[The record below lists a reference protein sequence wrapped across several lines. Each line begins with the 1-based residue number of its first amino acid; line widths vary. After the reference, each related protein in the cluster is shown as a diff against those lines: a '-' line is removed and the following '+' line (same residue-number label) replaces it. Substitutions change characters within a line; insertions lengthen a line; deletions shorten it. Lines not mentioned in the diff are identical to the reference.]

1 MPKVKISDYWI
12 NRAKERQLEDL
23 RDSDEVIKLVNEQ
36 FENCL
41 KKIEKE
47 IAMIFYR
54 FSENNEIDYDLAIK
68 LLTGKEYTKFKRE
81 LAEYMEMI
89 DNPNILLE
97 LNTLSARSRIS
108 RLEQSFFEIQ
118 KHIDGVF
125 KFTDEKV
132 EGLLYESTKS
142 NYYKILFDISVASGV
157 NVKNLNV
164 LSKAEIVKEFAK
176 PWSGKNFSERIWKN
190 RTLLKD
196 TLEEIIIQSAIQGVD
211 TEDAIDKITKKIDVS
226 KKAAATLIHTEQ
238 AYFSGLGTKKAY
250 EAMNVQKYIYIATLD
265 FRTSDTCRE
274 LDHEIYQVSEAQAG
288 VNYPPMHPRCRSAT
302 APYTGKLEGTRTARD
317 KDGNEVKVD
326 KSLNYKEWYK
336 QYVESNPEYLIEE
349 KKWKNRH
356 RDKKQFKKYKK
367 LGYDGVKSFD
377 DFQKIKY
384 NDTKEWDI
392 VKGYTGIVQRGEISP
407 LVKYNNFKEYHKKL
421 EKKLTGLKFNDGLE
435 VKGVSYHFTGRAIG
449 THDWASHNNSK
460 EIMKRLN
467 HKHVPTDDLIKCI
480 NDGEK
485 IHNRKNSSTFRQWDD
500 CDVTVNPIT
509 GVLIQCNPC

>member
-1 MPKVKISDYWI
+1 MT
-12 NRAKERQLEDL
+12 QLEDL

-36 FENCL
+36 LENCL

-68 LLTGKEYTKFKRE
+68 LLTGKEYIKFKRE
-81 LAEYMEMI
+81 LTEYMELI
-89 DNPNILLE
+89 DTPNILLE
-97 LNTLSARSRIS
+97 LNTLAARSRIS

-125 KFTDEKV
+125 QFTDEKV
-132 EGLLYESTKS
+132 ERLLYESTKS
-142 NYYKILFDISVASGV
+142 NYYKTLFDVSVASGV
-157 NVKNLNV
+157 TVKNLNV

-226 KKAAATLIHTEQ
+226 KKAAATLIYTEQ

-265 FRTSDTCRE
+265 IKTSDTCRE
-274 LDHEIYQVSEAQAG
+274 LDHEIFSVSEAQAG

-326 KSLNYKEWYK
+326 KSLNYHEWYK
-336 QYVESNPEYLIEE
+336 KYVESNPEYLIEE

-356 RDKKQFKKYKK
+356 SDKKQLEKYRK
-367 LGYDGVKSFD
+367 LSNKVPRKLE
-377 DFQKIKY
+377 DFQNIKY
-384 NDTKEWDI
+384 NESRRMNLQLLASKDLLKQTDKQIAKGIKSNIKQIEKHKAKVLNPHLFDPEFNNYTDKHKEGLVRHW
-392 VKGYTGIVQRGEISP
+392 KKEIKTFEKNIEDSI
-407 LVKYNNFKEYHKKL
+407 EEL
-421 EKKLTGLKFNDGLE
+421 EKR
-435 VKGVSYHFTGRAIG
+435 GVDVSE
-449 THDWASHNNSK
+449 W
-460 EIMKRLN
+460 
-467 HKHVPTDDLIKCI
+467 
-480 NDGEK
+480 
-485 IHNRKNSSTFRQWDD
+485 KNK
-500 CDVTVNPIT
+500 
-509 GVLIQCNPC
+509 